1 MWSMANEKQTAGAMF
16 NSVTSGSKIIGK
28 IIADTDVRLDGT
40 LEGELQ
46 TAGKLVIG
54 EKGFLKGT
62 ALCQNAELLGSL
74 EGTLT
79 VKQTL
84 TLRGT
89 SVVKGDIQT
98 GVLIIEP
105 NAKFNGNCIM
115 GQPLDK
121 NKVEAKSENK

>member
-1 MWSMANEKQTAGAMF
+1 MF
-16 NSVTSGSKIIGK
+16 NSVTAGSKITGK
-28 IIADTDVRLDGT
+28 IVADTDVRLDGT

-54 EKGFLKGT
+54 EKGFLKGN
-62 ALCQNAELLGSL
+62 AVCQNAEIIGTID
-74 EGTLT
+74 GTLT

-89 SVVKGDIQT
+89 ASVKGDIST

-115 GQPLDK
+115 GQQPEK
-121 NKVEAKSENK
+121 PKTANQK